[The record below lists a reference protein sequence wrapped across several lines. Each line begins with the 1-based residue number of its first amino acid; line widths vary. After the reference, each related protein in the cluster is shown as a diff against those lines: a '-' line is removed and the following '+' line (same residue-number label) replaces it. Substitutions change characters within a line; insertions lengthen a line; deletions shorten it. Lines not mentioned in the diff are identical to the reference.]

1 MIARN
6 WSHEMADEAHPP
18 VDVVF
23 IAGFGRSGS
32 TLLAQVLG
40 QLPGFVSVGEL
51 RHLWLRGVVENQLC
65 GCGEPFRSCAFW
77 RKVADQGFGGVS
89 WESLA
94 DIAQLQTRVDA
105 IRLIPQVF
113 FEWMRSAAY
122 RSDLREYCQKLASL
136 FRGIHEASGKA
147 IIVDSSKTPMHGR
160 LLLETP
166 GVRLHVIHLTRDS
179 RAVAYSWQ
187 RKKERPEIHWKQE
200 VMPRYGALKSAM
212 WWNGANATAEWLAR
226 RAATFVQFR
235 YEDFLKSPRATLSE
249 FLQAAHFPG
258 LTEGLLAEGQI
269 EVGVQHTVAGNPGRF
284 RTGKVALK
292 PDNEWQASY
301 RGASRAVVDALTFPW
316 LWRYGYRL
324 AGK

>member
-1 MIARN
+1 MIARSN
-6 WSHEMADEAHPP
+6 MLMPGETADP

-51 RHLWLRGVVENQLC
+51 RHLWLRGATENQLC
-65 GCGEPFRSCAFW
+65 GCGEPFRTCSFW
-77 RKVADQGFGGVS
+77 HNVAEQGFGGRS
-89 WESLA
+89 WEELA
-94 DIAQLQTRVDA
+94 SIAELQKRVDA

-113 FEWMRSAAY
+113 FQWMRGRAY
-122 RSDLREYCQKLASL
+122 QRDAEQYCQDLASL
-136 FRGIHEASGKA
+136 FQGIRSASGA
-147 IIVDSSKTPMHGR
+147 RLIVDSSKTPMHGR

-166 GVRLHVIHLTRDS
+166 GVRTHIIHLTRDS

-187 RKKERPEIHWKQE
+187 RKKERPEVHWKRE
-200 VMPRYGALKSAM
+200 EMPRYSVIKSSV
-212 WWNGANATAEWLAR
+212 WWNGANVTAEWLAKK
-226 RAATFVQFR
+226 AATFMQFR
-235 YEDFLKSPRATLSE
+235 YEDFLQAPRETLNA
-249 FLQAAHFPG
+249 FLTAAKLP
-258 LTEGLLAEGQI
+258 TLADDVLADGKI

-284 RTGKVALK
+284 RTGQVVLK
-292 PDNEWQASY
+292 PDNEWQGSF
-301 RGASRAVVDALTFPW
+301 RGSSRAMVDVLTFPW